1 MDCKTTST
9 KLRTRT
15 TGAPAAHRSSGPK
28 PSGKAGFT
36 LVEFLITVAV
46 ASVVL
51 GQTCTLWL
59 FSSRALAAQMS
70 YAGMDQRSMHT
81 LDTLSQEIRQC
92 RALTNFTTTRVT
104 FLDHDNKALTFAFE
118 KGALIRLKSGSAPK
132 ILLQDCVAGEF
143 AMFQRSP
150 IAGGFDYFA
159 VKDPALCKAIEVRWA
174 CSRNPAATLP
184 LTTGSMQSA
193 RIVMRMK

>member
-1 MDCKTTST
+1 MRT
-9 KLRTRT
+9 KT
-15 TGAPAAHRSSGPK
+15 TGASAAHASSGPR

-36 LVEFLITVAV
+36 LVEFLVTVAV

-70 YAGMDQRSMHT
+70 YAGMDQRSMHA
-81 LDTLSQEIRQC
+81 LDTLSQDIRQC

-104 FLDHDNKALTFAFE
+104 FLDQDNKALTFAFE
-118 KGALIRLKSGSAPK
+118 NGALVRLKSGSEPK

-150 IAGGFDYFA
+150 IAGGFDYFS
-159 VKDPALCKAIEVRWA
+159 VKDPALCKAIEVRWT

-184 LTTGSMQSA
+184 LTSESMQSA

>member
-1 MDCKTTST
+1 MKT
-9 KLRTRT
+9 
-15 TGAPAAHRSSGPK
+15 AAHPSSRLK
-28 PSGKAGFT
+28 PSRKTGFT
-36 LVEFLITVAV
+36 IVEFLITVAL
-46 ASVVL
+46 ASMIL

-59 FSSRALAAQMS
+59 FSSRAFAAQMS
-70 YAGMDQRSMHT
+70 YAGMDQRSMHA
-81 LDTLSQEIRQC
+81 LDTLSQDIRQC

-104 FLDHDNKALTFAFE
+104 FLDHDNKALTFALE

-132 ILLQDCVAGEF
+132 ILLKDCVAGEF

-159 VKDPALCKAIEVRWA
+159 VTDPALCKAVEVRWN
-174 CSRNPAATLP
+174 CSRNPAGATSP
-184 LTTGSMQSA
+184 LTTESMQSA